1 MLTERFL
8 VESTWYL
15 SANGRDSFN
24 CGRSISTACK
34 TLDCVLERFY
44 NGSFTTKKNLILV
57 TNSSLMI
64 NNSLVVGTV
73 LHFKILKLNFLL
85 K

>member
-44 NGSFTTKKNLILV
+44 SSFTAKMSLILI

-73 LHFKILKLNFLL
+73 LHLKMLKLNFLL